1 VSAPVHR
8 RPGARVTSPGVSTES
23 VSSKA
28 PEERANGHERPRE
41 FNQSLERGLAIIS
54 TFGADAPQQTVSE
67 LAAKTGLTRATARR
81 FLITLVELG
90 YVGTDG
96 RMFWLTPRVLGLGY
110 SFLSGLG
117 FPDVAL
123 PHLERLV
130 ADVDEASEA
139 SILDG
144 ADIVYVNRVPGTKL
158 MTIGISVGSRMP
170 AHATSMGKV
179 LLAALPEEELERYLR
194 TATLKRFLPGT
205 VTDPDV
211 LRAQLQQ
218 VRRDGFAIVDQE
230 LEAGLLAVA
239 VPVHDRNGQ
248 VVAAINLS
256 THVARHTVESMREL
270 VPPLERTAR
279 AIEGDLAGVVLHL
292 APVRRA
298 P

>member
-1 VSAPVHR
+1 
-8 RPGARVTSPGVSTES
+8 VSTEF
-23 VSSKA
+23 VLSKA
-28 PEERANGHERPRE
+28 PEESANGHERPRE

-96 RMFWLTPRVLGLGY
+96 RTFWLTPRVLGLGY

-123 PHLERLV
+123 PHLESLV
-130 ADVDEASEA
+130 AEVDEASEA

-144 ADIVYVNRVPGTKL
+144 EDIVYVNRVPGTKL

-194 TATLKRFLPGT
+194 TATLKRFLPRT

-211 LRAQLQQ
+211 LREQLQQ
-218 VRRDGFAIVDQE
+218 VRREGFAIVDQE

-239 VPVHDRNGQ
+239 VPVHDRSGQ
-248 VVAAINLS
+248 VIAAINLS
-256 THVARHTVESMREL
+256 THVARQTVESMREL
-270 VPPLERTAR
+270 VSPLQRTAH
-279 AIEGDLAGVVLHL
+279 AIERDLAGVAPRL
-292 APVRRA
+292 ATLSRPT
-298 P
+298 